1 MYAIPCQDGVGDR
14 LYQTWAAVCMGR
26 AKPARIPITTNRI
39 EKRQERETP
48 IANARRCHRLFVEF
62 DEKVALLDADVF
74 DAISEGFPKAV
85 LGPKFADQVDIFQA
99 AEPGIR

>member
-1 MYAIPCQDGVGDR
+1 MRSPVGMASGIVFIKPR
-14 LYQTWAAVCMGR
+14 RPFALGR

-39 EKRQERETP
+39 EIRQERETP
-48 IANARRCHRLFVEF
+48 IANARRCHRLFVEL

-74 DAISEGFPKAV
+74 NAISEGLPKAV
-85 LGPKFADQVDIFQA
+85 LGPKFADQVDIFQT